1 MSDETVTT
9 HRDETLT
16 VTERPP
22 SIPED
27 IHAIT
32 DEHLHA
38 LVRQVAKASYR
49 AARYRGQMRADAL
62 DPTKQKV
69 IERKAEE
76 WLDQHKDEYC

>member
-16 VTERPP
+16 VTEHPP

-32 DEHLHA
+32 DEQLQA
-38 LVRQVAKASYR
+38 LVRHVAMASYR
-49 AARYRGQMRADAL
+49 AARYRGQMNAESLEPIQR
-62 DPTKQKV
+62 KMV
-69 IERKAEE
+69 SRKADE
-76 WLDQHKDEYC
+76 WFEQNKDEYV